1 MAVPL
6 VFNPTA
12 GRGRAGR
19 HIAAICATFRESGV
33 EVSPTP
39 SRQPGEVELLVKEA
53 IADGHKRIVVAGGD
67 GSIGE
72 AVNGIF
78 ATDPQTELGVVPVGT
93 GDDFAKASSIAPHWE
108 HATALLADRLSSDA
122 PGRPIDV
129 GRCNDRYFVNVAGVG
144 FDAEVSTI
152 AKRIRLPIGDAVY
165 FLALLRALMHGIAT
179 PRLKIS
185 FKQTILHDTF
195 TLVSFCNGAWV
206 GGMFQLAPDAVN
218 DDGTLDAVCVDAV
231 KRRRIVQL
239 LPRLARG
246 RHLNFSEVNIHSL
259 RKCAIEAEAPLVW
272 HADGEIQAPASRF
285 EIELL
290 PGALLLL

>member
-19 HIAAICATFRESGV
+19 HIAAICAAFRESGV

-39 SRQPGEVELLVKEA
+39 SRQPGEVETLVKEA
-53 IADGHKRIVVAGGD
+53 IAEGHQRIVVAGGD

-108 HATALLADRLSSDA
+108 HATALLADRLSSDT

-144 FDAEVSTI
+144 FDAEVSAI

-165 FLALLRALMHGIAT
+165 FLALLRALRHGIAT

-185 FKQTILHDTF
+185 FAQTILHDTF

-206 GGMFQLAPDAVN
+206 GGMFQLAPDAHN
-218 DDGTLDAVCVDAV
+218 DDGSLDAVCVDAV
-231 KRRRIVQL
+231 TRRRIFQL
-239 LPRLARG
+239 MPRLVRG
-246 RHLNFSEVNIHSL
+246 RHLNVREVNIHSL
-259 RKCAIEAEAPLVW
+259 RSCTIEAEAPLLW
-272 HADGEIQAPASRF
+272 HADGEIQAPTSRF
-285 EIELL
+285 RIELL
-290 PGALLLL
+290 PGALRLL

>member
-39 SRQPGEVELLVKEA
+39 SLHPGEVELLVKEA
-53 IADGHKRIVVAGGD
+53 IGEGHKRIVVAGGD

-129 GRCNDRYFVNVAGVG
+129 GRCNERYFVNVAGVG

-185 FKQTILHDTF
+185 FGQTILHDTF

-231 KRRRIVQL
+231 KRRRIVSFC
-239 LPRLARG
+239 RA
-246 RHLNFSEVNIHSL
+246 S
-259 RKCAIEAEAPLVW
+259 
-272 HADGEIQAPASRF
+272 PAA
-285 EIELL
+285 
-290 PGALLLL
+290 GT